1 MTVRRAAIGLDFAL
15 LGIAP
20 ASLSDYA
27 SEVTRWLE
35 AGKQGQMSYMNDAL
49 AARLDPTVLVPGAR
63 SVICVADR
71 YADSA
76 PSSAS
81 HVDNENREV
90 ASAQPAS
97 PPPQPQGKIARYAWG
112 DDYHRLMKKR
122 LHKLADQLRELW
134 PEHTFLTTVDT
145 APILER
151 EQAVRAGLGWIAKN
165 AMLISP
171 SLGSY
176 LLLGE
181 IVTTLDIQTDAEA
194 GESIRTDHCGSCTRC
209 IDACPTQCIE
219 PRTVNAS
226 RCVSYLTLEHRTAI
240 DPSLHPLMGDWIAGC
255 DVCQEVCPFN
265 QQQQSPASTSP
276 IPSHPAYQP
285 RPPAP
290 SVPLLQLLNW
300 TAADRQRAFE
310 RSALKRVKLEMLKR
324 NALIAAGNHLAS
336 RDDAPLLQRIQQ
348 IAASPDEHELV
359 RQTAQQVLTRL
370 HPSQAPHAPPL

>member
-20 ASLSDYA
+20 ASVSDYGA
-27 SEVTRWLE
+27 EVTRWLA
-35 AGKQGQMSYMNDAL
+35 AGKHGQMSYMNDVL
-49 AARLDPTVLVPGAR
+49 SARLDPTVLVPGAR

-76 PSSAS
+76 PPVQNDDERSRAATQTEPS
-81 HVDNENREV
+81 H
-90 ASAQPAS
+90 PH
-97 PPPQPQGKIARYAWG
+97 GKIARYAWG

-134 PEHTFLTTVDT
+134 PEHVFLTTVDT

-176 LLLGE
+176 ILLGE

-194 GESIRTDHCGSCTRC
+194 GQSIRTDHCGSCTRC

-219 PRTVNAS
+219 PRTIDAS
-226 RCVSYLTLEHRTAI
+226 RCISYLTLEHRTAI

-265 QQQQSPASTSP
+265 QQQTPASTSP

-310 RSALKRVKLEMLKR
+310 RSALKRVKLEMIKR

-336 RDDAPLLQRIQQ
+336 HDDEALLRRIKQ
-348 IAASPDEHELV
+348 IAASADEHELV
-359 RQTAQQVLTRL
+359 RETARQVLTRL

>member
-20 ASLSDYA
+20 ASLSNYGA
-27 SEVTRWLE
+27 EVTQWLA

-49 AARLDPTVLVPGAR
+49 NARLDPTVLVPGAR

-76 PSSAS
+76 
-81 HVDNENREV
+81 
-90 ASAQPAS
+90 AQPAS
-97 PPPQPQGKIARYAWG
+97 PRQPHGKIARYAWG

-134 PEHTFLTTVDT
+134 PEHVFLTTVDT

-165 AMLISP
+165 AMLIHP

-176 LLLGE
+176 ILLGE

-194 GESIRTDHCGSCTRC
+194 GQAVRTDHCGSCTRC

-219 PRTVNAS
+219 PRTIDAS
-226 RCVSYLTLEHRTAI
+226 RCISYLTLEHRTAI
-240 DPSLHPLMGDWIAGC
+240 DPSLHPLMRDWIAGC

-265 QQQQSPASTSP
+265 QQQPSPASASS

-310 RSALKRVKLEMLKR
+310 RSALKRVKLEMIKR

-336 RDDAPLLQRIQQ
+336 HDDEALLNRIQQ

-359 RQTAQQVLTRL
+359 RETAKQVLTRL
-370 HPSQAPHAPPL
+370 HSTQAPHAPPL